1 MASFSVLGP
10 LLAEREGEL
19 VELGGRRQRL
29 VLALLVLHSPE
40 PVSADRLIEDVW
52 GETPPPKLRQ
62 KRCSPTCRGCGRLS
76 ATAFSRRR
84 PPGIGSSE
92 EPTLLEFEPDF
103 PAPGSVLD
111 HLIETGFSAS
121 DGLTAATTSRYSS
134 PELDRRLRRAAKL
147 QGEARLRA
155 YAQLDA
161 DIARNIAPLI
171 PVGTVA
177 QLDTFSERTGCQRY
191 NTRAGIVLGA
201 LCLDRRAG

>member
-1 MASFSVLGP
+1 M
-10 LLAEREGEL
+10 
-19 VELGGRRQRL
+19 
-29 VLALLVLHSPE
+29 
-40 PVSADRLIEDVW
+40 
-52 GETPPPKLRQ
+52 
-62 KRCSPTCRGCGRLS
+62 
-76 ATAFSRRR
+76 
-84 PPGIGSSE
+84 
-92 EPTLLEFEPDF
+92 TLLEFEPDF
-103 PAPGSVLD
+103 PDPGSVLN
-111 HLIETGFSAS
+111 HLFETGFSAS

-134 PELDRRLRRAAKL
+134 LELDRRLRRAAKL
-147 QGEARLRA
+147 RGEARLRA